1 MRPKN
6 KSAKRSEETKKKGK
20 RLGKEQLESHEQTSL
35 VRGESER
42 HASPINGRVER
53 EMKRS
58 KSNLEQTCQ
67 QRPAQCAAE
76 QQPLPASLTGRP
88 ATVTRTQS
96 VYKVK
101 QGGESGRPSTDRTT
115 AAVKRPPLV
124 SAPSSVIRSAAASV
138 ASTFPRSGPA
148 QPAGDGG
155 AAATAAS
162 STFPRRRPSEFDS
175 GQVRGTQMLGREAW
189 PEESSGFIQV
199 ADLEVME
206 EAEKKVKEEIV
217 KESNMEEK
225 EEQKE
230 EEVEDIYQIPKPPVP
245 VVVGKKKVQ
254 VIPYQKF
261 FC

>member
-20 RLGKEQLESHEQTSL
+20 RLGKQSSL

-42 HASPINGRVER
+42 HASPVNGRVER

-58 KSNLEQTCQ
+58 KSNLEQTGR
-67 QRPAQCAAE
+67 QRPTQCTAE
-76 QQPLPASLTGRP
+76 QQELPASLTARP
-88 ATVTRTQS
+88 ATVTRAQS

-101 QGGESGRPSTDRTT
+101 QGGESGRPSPDRTE
-115 AAVKRPPLV
+115 AGRRPPPV

-148 QPAGDGG
+148 QPAGEG
-155 AAATAAS
+155 ATAAN

-175 GQVRGTQMLGREAW
+175 RQVRGTQMLGREAW
-189 PEESSGFIQV
+189 PEEEESGFMQV

-206 EAEKKVKEEIV
+206 EAERVVKEEIV
-217 KESNMEEK
+217 KERNLEGK

-245 VVVGKKKVQ
+245 VVVGKEKVQ

-261 FC
+261 F

>member
-6 KSAKRSEETKKKGK
+6 KIAKRREETKKKGK
-20 RLGKEQLESHEQTSL
+20 KLEKEQLESHEETSL

-58 KSNLEQTCQ
+58 KSNLEQTGRQ
-67 QRPAQCAAE
+67 KSTQCATE
-76 QQPLPASLTGRP
+76 QQPLTGRP

-101 QGGESGRPSTDRTT
+101 QGGESGRPSPDRT
-115 AAVKRPPLV
+115 AAGKRPPPLV
-124 SAPSSVIRSAAASV
+124 SAPSSVIRSAAANV
-138 ASTFPRSGPA
+138 AASTFPRSGTT
-148 QPAGDGG
+148 QPAGEGG
-155 AAATAAS
+155 AAAAAAS

-175 GQVRGTQMLGREAW
+175 CQVRGTQILGRESW
-189 PEESSGFIQV
+189 PEEPSGFIQV

-217 KESNMEEK
+217 KERNREEK
-225 EEQKE
+225 EEQEE

-245 VVVGKKKVQ
+245 VVVGKEKVQ
-254 VIPYQKF
+254 VMPYQKF